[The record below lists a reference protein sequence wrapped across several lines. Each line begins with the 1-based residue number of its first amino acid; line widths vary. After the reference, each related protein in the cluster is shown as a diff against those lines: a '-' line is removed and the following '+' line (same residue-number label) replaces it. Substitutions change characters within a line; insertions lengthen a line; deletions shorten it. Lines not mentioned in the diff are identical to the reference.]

1 MTVGVA
7 TPSSAHETNGSRR
20 RPRRASKERWLSP
33 AEREARGKAARAKVP
48 RSSHAEIGLSLARPD
63 PVDLLVGQGESR
75 VAELL
80 PIRYG
85 RMLASPFSFYR
96 GAALVMASDLSGTP
110 QSGIRAQI
118 CGDAHLS
125 NFGVFASP
133 ERQLMFDINDFD
145 ETNPG
150 PWEWDVKRLAASL
163 AVAGRDRNFG
173 AAERA
178 AIVMHAATEYREAM
192 LRFAPMSNLQVWYA
206 RQDLDD
212 MKQIARETGV
222 KDNKRAKR
230 VDKALEK
237 ARSKDSM
244 KAFSKLTHMV
254 DGQPRIISD
263 PPLIVP
269 ITELLSDGERAAFR
283 EQIVSLL
290 RSYRRTLP
298 SDRRVL
304 MESYRFGDFA
314 RKVVGVGSVGTR
326 CWIVLLFGRDEGD
339 PLFLQVKEAEKSVLE
354 QFVGRSEYHTCGHR
368 VVAGQQLMQSASDI
382 FLGWERATGIDGVE
396 RDFYIRQLYDWKG
409 SADISRMAPKGMGL
423 YARMCGWALARAHAR
438 SGDRIAIAAY
448 LGKSQSFDRAIVTFA
463 EDYADQNE
471 RDFEKFKKAAD
482 SGRITA
488 RFGI

>member
-1 MTVGVA
+1 M
-7 TPSSAHETNGSRR
+7 
-20 RPRRASKERWLSP
+20 SP
-33 AEREARGKAARAKVP
+33 AEREALGKAARAAVP
-48 RSSHAEIGLSLARPD
+48 RSSHAELGLGPTRPD

-75 VAELL
+75 VQDLL

-85 RMLASPFSFYR
+85 RMLASPFSFFR

-110 QSGIRAQI
+110 RTGIRTQI

-133 ERQLMFDINDFD
+133 ERQLVFDINDFD
-145 ETNPG
+145 ETLPG

-163 AVAGRDRNFG
+163 AVAGRDRNFD

-178 AIVMHAATEYREAM
+178 EIVMQAAREYRESM
-192 LRFAPMSNLQVWYA
+192 LRFAPMSNLEVWYA

-212 MKQIARETGV
+212 VKQLVRETAGTKDKKQV
-222 KDNKRAKR
+222 KRL
-230 VDKALEK
+230 DKSLEK
-237 ARSKDSM
+237 ARTKDSM
-244 KAFSKLTHMV
+244 KAFEKLTHVV
-254 DGQPRIISD
+254 DGQPRIVSD

-269 ITELLSDGERAAFR
+269 IAELLPDIQRAAFQ
-283 EQIVSLL
+283 EETVSLL

-304 MESYRFGDFA
+304 LESFQFGDFA

-326 CWIVLLFGRDEGD
+326 CWIVLLFGRDEQD
-339 PLFLQVKEAEKSVLE
+339 PLFLQVKEAEASVLE
-354 QFVGRSEYHTCGHR
+354 QFVGRSEYHTSGHR
-368 VVAGQQLMQSASDI
+368 VVAGQQLMQTSSDI

-409 SADISRMAPKGMGL
+409 SADIDRMVPKGMGL
-423 YARMCGWALARAHAR
+423 YARLCGWALARAHAR

-448 LGKSQSFDRAIVTFA
+448 LGKGQSFDRAIVAFA
-463 EDYADQNE
+463 ENYADQNA
-471 RDFEKFKKAAD
+471 RDFENFKKAAE

-488 RFGI
+488 QFGI

>member
-1 MTVGVA
+1 M
-7 TPSSAHETNGSRR
+7 
-20 RPRRASKERWLSP
+20 SP
-33 AEREARGKAARAKVP
+33 AEREAFGKAARAAVP
-48 RSSHAEIGLSLARPD
+48 RSSHAELGLGPDRPD
-63 PVDLLVGQGESR
+63 PVDLLIGQGESR
-75 VAELL
+75 VQDLL

-110 QSGIRAQI
+110 RTGIRTQI

-133 ERQLMFDINDFD
+133 ERQLVFDINDFD
-145 ETNPG
+145 ETLPG
-150 PWEWDVKRLAASL
+150 PWEWDLKRLAASL
-163 AVAGRDRNFG
+163 AVAGRDRNFD

-178 AIVMHAATEYREAM
+178 EIVMQAAREYREAM
-192 LRFAPMSNLQVWYA
+192 LRFAPMSNLEVWYA

-212 MKQIARETGV
+212 VKQLARETAGP
-222 KDNKRAKR
+222 KDKKQAKR
-230 VDKALEK
+230 LDKSLEK

-244 KAFSKLTHMV
+244 KAFEKLTHVV

-269 ITELLSDGERAAFR
+269 IAELLPDIQRAAFQ
-283 EQIVSLL
+283 EETVSLL

-304 MESYRFGDFA
+304 LESFQFGDFA

-326 CWIVLLFGRDEGD
+326 CWIVLLFGRDEQD
-339 PLFLQVKEAEKSVLE
+339 PLFLQVKEAEASVLE

-368 VVAGQQLMQSASDI
+368 VVAGQQLMQTSSDI

-409 SADISRMAPKGMGL
+409 SADIDRMAPKGMGL
-423 YARMCGWALARAHAR
+423 YARLCGWALARAHAR

-448 LGKSQSFDRAIVTFA
+448 LGKGQSFDRAIVAFA
-463 EDYADQNE
+463 ENYADQNA
-471 RDFEKFKKAAD
+471 RDFENFKKAAE

-488 RFGI
+488 KYGI

>member
-1 MTVGVA
+1 M
-7 TPSSAHETNGSRR
+7 
-20 RPRRASKERWLSP
+20 SP
-33 AEREARGKAARAKVP
+33 AEREAFGKAARAAVP
-48 RSSHAEIGLSLARPD
+48 RSSHAELGLGPARPD
-63 PVDLLVGQGESR
+63 PVDLLIGQGESR
-75 VAELL
+75 VQDLL

-110 QSGIRAQI
+110 RTGIRTQI

-133 ERQLMFDINDFD
+133 ERQLVFDINDFD
-145 ETNPG
+145 ETLPG
-150 PWEWDVKRLAASL
+150 PWEWDLKRLAASL
-163 AVAGRDRNFG
+163 AVAGRDRNFD

-178 AIVMHAATEYREAM
+178 AIVMQAAREYRESM
-192 LRFAPMSNLQVWYA
+192 LRFAPMSNLEVWYA

-212 MKQIARETGV
+212 VKQLARETAGP
-222 KDNKRAKR
+222 KDKKQAKR
-230 VDKALEK
+230 LDKSLEK

-244 KAFSKLTHMV
+244 KAFEKLTHVV

-269 ITELLSDGERAAFR
+269 IAELLPDLQRAAFQ
-283 EQIVSLL
+283 EETLSLL

-304 MESYRFGDFA
+304 LESFRFGDFA

-326 CWIVLLFGRDEGD
+326 CWIVLLFGRDEKD
-339 PLFLQVKEAEKSVLE
+339 PLFLQVKEAEASVLE

-368 VVAGQQLMQSASDI
+368 VVAGQQLMQTSSDI

-409 SADISRMAPKGMGL
+409 SADIDRMVPKGMGL
-423 YARMCGWALARAHAR
+423 YARLCGWALARAHAR
-438 SGDRIAIAAY
+438 AGDRIAIAAY
-448 LGKSQSFDRAIVTFA
+448 LGKGQSFDRAIVAFA
-463 EDYADQNE
+463 ENYADQNA
-471 RDFEKFKKAAD
+471 RDFENFKKAAE

-488 RFGI
+488 QFGV

>member
-1 MTVGVA
+1 M
-7 TPSSAHETNGSRR
+7 
-20 RPRRASKERWLSP
+20 SP
-33 AEREARGKAARAKVP
+33 AESEAAGKAARAAVP
-48 RSSHAEIGLSLARPD
+48 RSSHAELGLGPARPD
-63 PVDLLVGQGESR
+63 PVDLLIGQGESR
-75 VAELL
+75 VQDLL

-110 QSGIRAQI
+110 RTGIRAQI

-133 ERQLMFDINDFD
+133 ERQLVFDINDFD
-145 ETNPG
+145 ETLPG
-150 PWEWDVKRLAASL
+150 PWEWDLKRLAASL
-163 AVAGRDRNFG
+163 AVAGRDRNFD

-178 AIVMHAATEYREAM
+178 EIVMQAAREYRESM
-192 LRFAPMSNLQVWYA
+192 LRFAPMSNLEVWYA

-212 MKQIARETGV
+212 VKQLARETAGP
-222 KDNKRAKR
+222 KDKKQAKR
-230 VDKALEK
+230 LDKSLEK

-244 KAFSKLTHMV
+244 KAFEKLTHVV

-269 ITELLSDGERAAFR
+269 IAELLPDIQRAAFQ
-283 EQIVSLL
+283 EETVSLL

-304 MESYRFGDFA
+304 LESFQFGDFA

-326 CWIVLLFGRDEGD
+326 CWIVLLFGRDEQD
-339 PLFLQVKEAEKSVLE
+339 PLFLQVKEAEASVLE

-368 VVAGQQLMQSASDI
+368 VVAGQQLMQTSSDI

-409 SADISRMAPKGMGL
+409 SADIERMAPKGMGL
-423 YARMCGWALARAHAR
+423 YARLCGWALARAHAR

-448 LGKSQSFDRAIVTFA
+448 LGKGQSFDRAIVAFA
-463 EDYADQNE
+463 ENYADQNA
-471 RDFEKFKKAAD
+471 RDFENFKKAAE
-482 SGRITA
+482 SGRIKA
-488 RFGI
+488 QFGI

>member
-1 MTVGVA
+1 M
-7 TPSSAHETNGSRR
+7 
-20 RPRRASKERWLSP
+20 SP
-33 AEREARGKAARAKVP
+33 AEREAFGKAARAAVP
-48 RSSHAEIGLSLARPD
+48 RSSHAELGLGPARPD
-63 PVDLLVGQGESR
+63 PVDLLIGQGESR
-75 VAELL
+75 VQDLL

-110 QSGIRAQI
+110 RTGIRTQI

-133 ERQLMFDINDFD
+133 ERQLVFDINDFD
-145 ETNPG
+145 ETLPG
-150 PWEWDVKRLAASL
+150 PWEWDLKRLAASL
-163 AVAGRDRNFG
+163 AVAGRDRNFD

-178 AIVMHAATEYREAM
+178 AIVMQAAREYRESM
-192 LRFAPMSNLQVWYA
+192 LRFAPMSNLEVWYA

-212 MKQIARETGV
+212 VKQLARETAGP
-222 KDNKRAKR
+222 KDKKQAKR
-230 VDKALEK
+230 LDKSLEK

-244 KAFSKLTHMV
+244 KAFEKLTHVV

-269 ITELLSDGERAAFR
+269 IAELLPDLQRAAFQ
-283 EQIVSLL
+283 EETVSLL

-304 MESYRFGDFA
+304 LESFRFGDFA

-326 CWIVLLFGRDEGD
+326 CWIVLLFGRDEKD
-339 PLFLQVKEAEKSVLE
+339 PLFLQVKEAEASVLE

-368 VVAGQQLMQSASDI
+368 VVAGQQLMQTSSDI

-409 SADISRMAPKGMGL
+409 SADIDRMVPKGMGL
-423 YARMCGWALARAHAR
+423 YARLCGWALARAHAR
-438 SGDRIAIAAY
+438 AGDRIAIAAY
-448 LGKSQSFDRAIVTFA
+448 LGKGQSFDRAIVAFA
-463 EDYADQNE
+463 ENYADQNA
-471 RDFEKFKKAAD
+471 RDFENFKKAAE

-488 RFGI
+488 QFGV